1 MQLKDLK
8 FDKRNYRKH
17 NEKNLN
23 LIKKSVT
30 EAGFG
35 RSIVVDS
42 ENEIVC
48 GNGLVSKINKDTP
61 IKVIE
66 TDGSELVVV
75 KRTDLKTDDDKRKRL
90 AIMDNSTSDTSSFDT
105 ELLRV
110 DFELPVLQEL
120 GVDIKIKEPEQDA
133 EVPFTEELLEEHN
146 YVVLYFDNSVDWLQA
161 ESLFGLKKV
170 QALGSKEGFR
180 KMGVG
185 RVIRGA
191 DALENL
197 KKQLKEVG

>member
-1 MQLKDLK
+1 MADEIK

-17 NEKNLN
+17 NDKNKS
-23 LIKKSVT
+23 LINKSLR
-30 EAGFG
+30 ELGAG

-42 ENEIVC
+42 EGEIIG
-48 GNGLVSKINKDTP
+48 GNGVYEQAKKLKMPV
-61 IKVIE
+61 KVIE

-105 ELLRV
+105 ELLKV

-120 GVDIKIKEPEQDA
+120 GVEIKIKEPEQDA

-180 KMGVG
+180 KIGVG

>member
-35 RSIVVDS
+35 RSIVIDS

-66 TDGSELVVV
+66 TDDSELVVV

-105 ELLRV
+105 ELLKV

-120 GVDIKIKEPEQDA
+120 GVEIKIKEPEQDA

-180 KMGVG
+180 KIGVG